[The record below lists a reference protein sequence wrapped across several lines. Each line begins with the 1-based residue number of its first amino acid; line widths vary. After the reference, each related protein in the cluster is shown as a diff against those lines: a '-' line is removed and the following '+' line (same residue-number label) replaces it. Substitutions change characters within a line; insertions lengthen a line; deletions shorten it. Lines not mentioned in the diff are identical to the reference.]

1 MRVQDSTAVHTWSV
15 STCAKRCI
23 PIMQR
28 IDAYVGAYMIQH
40 LRGPRQWLTDT
51 EFGPPDPHIK
61 RPHRPATK
69 AVAKPRQS
77 RPCFRAVTS
86 ILPVAGYHLDLSCAH
101 VP

>member
-1 MRVQDSTAVHTWSV
+1 MVEIIMHTRYSICEGLGN
-15 STCAKRCI
+15 SKQTT
-23 PIMQR
+23 Q
-28 IDAYVGAYMIQH
+28 
-40 LRGPRQWLTDT
+40 T

-69 AVAKPRQS
+69 PVTKPRQS

-86 ILPVAGYHLDLSCAH
+86 MLPVAGYRLDLSCAH